1 MFYCGLEW
9 PSFKGNEMTV
19 RITRVH
25 RGGRVFFAATI
36 RGVYLERTSLAELRE
51 AIAVRESFLKI
62 FAESVDAAS

>member
-1 MFYCGLEW
+1 MFYFGLEW

-19 RITRVH
+19 RITKVH
-25 RGGRVFFAATI
+25 RAGRVFYAATI
-36 RGVYLERTSLAELRE
+36 RGVYLERASLAELRE

>member
-1 MFYCGLEW
+1 
-9 PSFKGNEMTV
+9 MTV

-25 RGGRVFFAATI
+25 RGGCVFFAATI

-51 AIAVRESFLKI
+51 AIEVRESFLKI